1 MKSTFTLVALVMA
14 GEAMPVV
21 GWTQVLTT
29 GGTAGSSINDG
40 ANIGAGNHTGA
51 SVNFSNP
58 EADQI
63 RTRLGGSGQAVAKQ
77 NTIGQLRQAGTVSTN
92 NVTTTP
98 AMTGATGSVHGNT
111 AGAVRA
117 TREVRGAATVA
128 DILPRGSAS
137 YTYYP
142 EAQVYFSSTTK
153 TYYYSRKGRWYSS
166 TSLPTG
172 VKLTNGRS
180 VQLNG
185 NGAASVM
192 TP

>member
-1 MKSTFTLVALVMA
+1 MKTTLTLVALLMA
-14 GEAMPVV
+14 GEVMPVA

-40 ANIGAGNHTGA
+40 GNIGAGNHTGA
-51 SVNFSNP
+51 SVNFNNP

-63 RTRLGGSGQAVAKQ
+63 RTRLGGSGQAIAKQ
-77 NTIGQLRQAGTVSTN
+77 NTIGQLGQAGTISTD

-111 AGAVRA
+111 TTAAQVK
-117 TREVRGAATVA
+117 GAATVA

-142 EAQVYFSSTTK
+142 EAQIYFAPHTR
-153 TYYYSRKGRWYSS
+153 TYYYSQKGRWYSS
-166 TSLPTG
+166 TSLPAG
-172 VKLTNGRS
+172 VKLGNSR
-180 VQLNG
+180 VVRLNG
-185 NGAASVM
+185 NGAASVT